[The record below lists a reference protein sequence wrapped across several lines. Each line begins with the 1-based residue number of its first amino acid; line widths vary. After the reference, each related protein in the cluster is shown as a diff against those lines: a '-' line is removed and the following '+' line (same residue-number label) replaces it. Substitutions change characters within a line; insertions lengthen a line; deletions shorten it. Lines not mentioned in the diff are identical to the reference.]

1 MDPRRPKLTPLATW
15 ADRNDEDNA
24 RRRAE
29 AEFQASIEGTTDPAS
44 PDQPTRARRSVA
56 YRIAVLVRRI
66 RGE

>member
-29 AEFQASIEGTTDPAS
+29 AEFQASIEGTDPAS
-44 PDQPTRARRSVA
+44 PDQPTRGRRSLA
-56 YRIAVLVRRI
+56 YRIAALVRTF